1 MKSYLELA
9 KGDTKNVTSLNE
21 NMSYERQEGILSAIA
36 QSITGNLTVKVH
48 IKPTNTGESYTDRN
62 DIYVGDDESLL
73 KTYTRLNRR
82 KKVNPF
88 LMRLKDVAHE
98 TLHSL
103 FTPYKN
109 YDSEIVSLVLE
120 GYSPNQVKH
129 VFNVIENLIIETREP
144 SVFGG
149 WLHSAFLYGSY
160 TQFSCTRKLQYI
172 SDYLQWE
179 TAIKNMQNTCNLE
192 DGMRI
197 KGHFSNEKAKEL
209 YEKTKPL
216 IQDILNM
223 SQSTTDKL
231 AIIKEVARMVIE
243 AFPETSKVSDEE
255 LHRKPMNSRTADL
268 PSMDETFI
276 LPDDTGKDSELVDKE
291 KCESKETSENREI
304 TDDDRLEGEKDGDAG
319 EEISDSDNE
328 RDFSEN
334 EDRQFDS
341 DRKLNKL
348 MKQINQYAVSLER
361 IEKNSCMSE
370 NAIAKE
376 FGEKIAHVEKHTG
389 SLTVLPEDRAFY
401 KKSVIDN
408 RQMIRSL
415 NSLFKK
421 ELKRVKDEDE
431 YFTSGKIDP
440 VRILS
445 HKKKTVELFKRPLG
459 DSGANE
465 AAITVRIDQSGSMSN
480 RYSRRGRKL
489 CDEAGELACVL
500 TEVFIDLKVS
510 LQVTGFAEV
519 GVEEEHEI
527 FKEFTSD
534 TTPKESVA
542 KSRLNKSSAT
552 PTGWTIYQGVRELK
566 ARSER
571 NKVFILITDGYPSSQ
586 VSKLFMSTNNIRKH
600 IRKAQKEGSAFLCL
614 LVGECEPSL
623 HHKIFGDSL
632 IVANNS
638 STSLAV
644 AISPKLKKIAKRWNN

>member
-600 IRKAQKEGSAFLCL
+600 IRKAQKEGIAFLCL